1 MWKISEKMSHLLSKS
16 YGIGLHKY
24 NPAKF
29 PGAVFLNIG
38 DAQYNPLN
46 PEEIVAGIHPAGRP
60 GTYGVAKFNGDAV
73 LAEVLTPYKWG
84 GLELHIDAEE
94 SLLYMATGT
103 DVVEVRDLENLQL
116 RRELTAPV
124 GGITSTAL
132 DSQGRLW
139 LISNPM
145 CGGDGGL
152 YVLEGPESVGRVRQY
167 SIPTSLDSLRITPWG
182 RKLLVA
188 DYGRHTVE
196 CISEEGEPVG
206 CLYFPY
212 VSGVKWTL
220 DERVLLSSGKYGKHT
235 FLLLI
240 TGALHT
246 TVESGWFGY
255 VMDYGTQ
262 ASNRADA
269 FYLDRVL
276 IQWYLGF
283 SEVGLPLPK
292 RAPYVIRVGSGE
304 FGEGELVKEQGFDA
318 FTPILVFNEGY
329 VVARPKDVEL
339 ALEVLVP
346 HHHIIAPKPDLA
358 WDEVERFNGRC
369 EVSVPGVYRVRTMSK
384 AAVEVFAVCKP

>member
-1 MWKISEKMSHLLSKS
+1 MSHLLGES

-29 PGAVFLNIG
+29 PGAVFLDVA

-46 PEEIVAGIHPAGRP
+46 PEEIIAGIHPARRP
-60 GTYGVAKFNGDAV
+60 GTYGVAKFKDGAV
-73 LAEVLTPYKWG
+73 LAEVTTEYKWDSS
-84 GLELHIDAEE
+84 LEPYIDAEE
-94 SLLYMATGT
+94 GLLYVATGT
-103 DVVEVRDLENLQL
+103 GVVEVMDLKNLQPQ
-116 RRELTAPV
+116 RELNLPIE
-124 GGITSTAL
+124 GITSTAL

-139 LISNPM
+139 LISNPKR
-145 CGGDGGL
+145 GGDGGL
-152 YVLEGPESVGRVRQY
+152 YVLEGPEKVERVRQY
-167 SIPTSLDSLRITPWG
+167 SIPTSLDSMRITPWG

-196 CISEEGEPVG
+196 CISEEGEPLG
-206 CLYFPY
+206 SLYFPY

-283 SEVGLPLPK
+283 SEISLPLPK

-318 FTPILVFNEGY
+318 FTPILVFNEGH
-329 VVARPKDVEL
+329 VVARPKEVEL
-339 ALEVLVP
+339 ALEVLMP
-346 HHHIIAPKPDLA
+346 HHHIIAPRPDLA
-358 WDEVERFNGRC
+358 WDEVERFRGMC
-369 EVSVPGVYRVRTMSK
+369 EVSVPGVYRVRATSK
-384 AAVEVFAVCKP
+384 AAVEVYAICRP